1 MIINKWSFGKN
12 ILAVFLNITQC
23 SETNGNDH
31 VNFTFRIKVRIL
43 YKLKKC
49 DIYMIKFVP
58 SKLLV

>member
-1 MIINKWSFGKN
+1 
-12 ILAVFLNITQC
+12 VFLNITQC

-31 VNFTFRIKVRIL
+31 VNITFRIKVRIL